1 MLDLIQQALQKHGF
15 HLQRINGKTSLGNRS
30 KAFHQFND
38 DPTCTIM
45 LASIG
50 SAGEG

>member
-1 MLDLIQQALQKHGF
+1 MLDLIQQALQDNGF
-15 HLQRINGKTSLGNRS
+15 RFQRIDGKGSLENRS
-30 KAFHQFND
+30 KAFDQFSND
-38 DPTCTIM
+38 PSYTIM